1 MAHSTAYEFQWNS
14 AYELCIWHTE
24 GTLVRLRHTEGRLV
38 RLRHT
43 EGRLV
48 RLRHTAQRTNSNEPC
63 YMAHGRY
70 TGTYGTDNVRLHI
83 SYACAPT
90 CVCVSR
96 FAVCLVCFFAK
107 WAHCEST
114 RQLHTQATH
123 ARYTRKLH
131 TQATYHTCH
140 ICHTY
145 HIYHTLPHISYM
157 PHMPQIS
164 YSPPSKREIPP
175 KNTHTIHD
183 KRQTPGTS
191 EDP

>member
-1 MAHSTAYEFQWNS
+1 MVVGVVVASVNVDRSKRGGGYMGSIVPAVITRYAGTYGTQGTLARMAHSTAYEFQWNS

-24 GTLVRLRHTEGRLV
+24 GTLV

-107 WAHCEST
+107 WAHCDST
-114 RQLHTQATH
+114 RQLHTRATH

-131 TQATYHTCH
+131 TRT
-140 ICHTY
+140 
-145 HIYHTLPHISYM
+145 
-157 PHMPQIS
+157 
-164 YSPPSKREIPP
+164 R
-175 KNTHTIHD
+175 
-183 KRQTPGTS
+183 
-191 EDP
+191 